1 MTAEMGCL
9 SPALIMRGAMPSD
22 SKATSSKVA
31 KLWSLCTL
39 WRQVWIRSDQIS
51 RSVVS
56 DSFLEGAPLT
66 GVRVGNRVKAD
77 IWTTVPGL
85 HSTAPKC

>member
-1 MTAEMGCL
+1 VVFMHSLE
-9 SPALIMRGAMPSD
+9 
-22 SKATSSKVA
+22 TS
-31 KLWSLCTL
+31 LD
-39 WRQVWIRSDQIS
+39 QIRSDQIS

-85 HSTAPKC
+85 HSMAPKC